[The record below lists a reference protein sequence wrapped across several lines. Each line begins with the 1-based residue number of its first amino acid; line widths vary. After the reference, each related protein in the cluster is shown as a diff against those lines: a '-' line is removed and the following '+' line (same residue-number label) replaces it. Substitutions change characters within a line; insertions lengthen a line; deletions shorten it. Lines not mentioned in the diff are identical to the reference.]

1 MIATANS
8 QTAIGVEGEL
18 VEVEARVS
26 GREHG
31 ATIIVGLPDRAVTE
45 ARERVRAGVIASEL
59 WWPQGRVVVNLA
71 PGNVPKLGP
80 RHDLAMAVAI
90 LAASDQLPRARAG
103 KVLVLG
109 ELAFDGRLRPVHG
122 ALIAAETARRVGLE
136 ALVCPSAC
144 APEAALVTSLPVY
157 GARHLTEVVAWLNG
171 ERELAR
177 AEPARGAVPS
187 NAPDLA
193 DVRGQPLA
201 RRALELAAVGGHNM
215 LMIGPPGV
223 GKTMLARR
231 LPGLLP
237 ALDERTALE
246 VTRVHSA
253 AGVLRP
259 GSGAIRRPPF
269 RAPHHGASAPALVG
283 GGAGPKP
290 GEISL
295 ATGGVLF
302 LDELTEFSRTALE
315 ALRQPLEDGE
325 LVVARAAGRVRFP
338 AHVQLVAA
346 ANPCPCGGLGGCTC
360 SNERVERYRARLS
373 GPLVDRLD
381 LVVRV
386 DAPDPEALSRD
397 RPEATA
403 VVAERVV
410 AARDWQTAR
419 GQAIP
424 NTRLELAELERL
436 GIASEARELLE
447 RAAASQRL
455 SARRQVRVLRLA
467 RSAAD
472 LAESGGVGREHIA
485 EALALIPRGTALG

>member
-26 GREHG
+26 GRGHG
-31 ATIIVGLPDRAVTE
+31 ATIIVGLPDRAVSE
-45 ARERVRAGVIASEL
+45 ARERVRSGVIASEL
-59 WWPQGRVVVNLA
+59 WWPPGRVVLNLA
-71 PGNVPKLGP
+71 PGHVPKLGP

-90 LAASDQLPRARAG
+90 LAAADQLPRERTG
-103 KVLVLG
+103 RVLLLG

-136 ALVCPSAC
+136 ALVCPRAC
-144 APEAALVTSLPVY
+144 APEAALVSEVPVY
-157 GARHLTEVVAWLNG
+157 GARHLTEVVAWLRG
-171 ERELAR
+171 ELELPLAAPSQAASSVRE
-177 AEPARGAVPS
+177 
-187 NAPDLA
+187 PDLA

-201 RRALELAAVGGHNM
+201 RRALELAAVGGHNL

-237 ALDERTALE
+237 ALDDATALE

-259 GSGAIRRPPF
+259 GAGAIRRPPF
-269 RAPHHGASAPALVG
+269 RAPHHGASAPAIVG
-283 GGAGPKP
+283 GGSVPRP
-290 GEISL
+290 GEVSL

-302 LDELTEFSRTALE
+302 LDELTEFSRGALE

-325 LVVARAAGRVRFP
+325 LIVARAAGRVRFP
-338 AHVQLVAA
+338 ARVQLVAA

-360 SNERVERYRARLS
+360 TAERVERYRARLS

-386 DAPDPEALSRD
+386 DAPEPEALRLD

-403 VVAERVV
+403 VVAARV
-410 AARDWQTAR
+410 AEARDRRSAR
-419 GQAIP
+419 GQAVA
-424 NTRLELAELERL
+424 NARLELAELERL
-436 GIASEARELLE
+436 GIATDARELVE
-447 RAAASQRL
+447 RAAAAQRL
-455 SARRQVRVLRLA
+455 SARRQVRALRLA

-472 LAESGGVGREHIA
+472 LAGSGGIEREHVA
-485 EALALIPRGTALG
+485 EALALVPRGGGLT

>member
-31 ATIIVGLPDRAVTE
+31 ATIIVGLPDRAVSE

-90 LAASDQLPRARAG
+90 LAASDQLPRERAG

-144 APEAALVTSLPVY
+144 AAEAALVTGLPVH
-157 GARHLTEVVAWLNG
+157 GARHLTEVVAWLCG
-171 ERELAR
+171 ELELPR
-177 AEPARGAVPS
+177 AEPARGAVPVQRARPRRRARPAAR
-187 NAPDLA
+187 APCARAGRRRRPQPA
-193 DVRGQPLA
+193 DDRAAGRRQDDARAAPAGPAAGA
-201 RRALELAAVGGHNM
+201 RRGDRARGDARALGGGRAAAGLGGDPAAAV
-215 LMIGPPGV
+215 PRAAP
-223 GKTMLARR
+223 RR
-231 LPGLLP
+231 L
-237 ALDERTALE
+237 
-246 VTRVHSA
+246 
-253 AGVLRP
+253 
-259 GSGAIRRPPF
+259 
-269 RAPHHGASAPALVG
+269 
-283 GGAGPKP
+283 GAGAGGRRARARGP

-302 LDELTEFSRTALE
+302 LDELTEFSRSALE

-338 AHVQLVAA
+338 ARVQLVAA

-360 SNERVERYRARLS
+360 TNERVERYRARLS

-397 RPEATA
+397 RPEATK
-403 VVAERVV
+403 VVAARVA
-410 AARDWQTAR
+410 AARDWQAAR

-424 NTRLELAELERL
+424 NARLELAELERL
-436 GIASEARELLE
+436 GIAPDARELLE
-447 RAAASQRL
+447 RAAGVAAPERAPAG
-455 SARRQVRVLRLA
+455 AR
-467 RSAAD
+467 AAP
-472 LAESGGVGREHIA
+472 G
-485 EALALIPRGTALG
+485 ALGRRPRRAAAASRASTSPRRSR

>member
-90 LAASDQLPRARAG
+90 LAASDQLPRERAG

-136 ALVCPSAC
+136 ALVCPRAC
-144 APEAALVTSLPVY
+144 ASEAALVTGLPVH
-157 GARHLTEVVAWLNG
+157 GARHLTEVVAWLRG
-171 ERELAR
+171 ELELPLA
-177 AEPARGAVPS
+177 APARGAAAAD
-187 NAPDLA
+187 APDLA

-215 LMIGPPGV
+215 LMVGPPGV

-269 RAPHHGASAPALVG
+269 RAPHHGASAPALIG
-283 GGAGPKP
+283 GGAGPRP

-295 ATGGVLF
+295 ASGGVLF
-302 LDELTEFSRTALE
+302 LDELTEFSRSALE

-338 AHVQLVAA
+338 ARVQLVAA
-346 ANPCPCGGLGGCTC
+346 ANPCPCGGSGGCTC
-360 SNERVERYRARLS
+360 TQRARGALPRAAERPA
-373 GPLVDRLD
+373 GRPARPRRARRRTRPGGAEPRPAGGDAGRRRARGRGARLAGGA
-381 LVVRV
+381 R
-386 DAPDPEALSRD
+386 PGDPE
-397 RPEATA
+397 RPPRAGRA
-403 VVAERVV
+403 RAPRHRPRRARAARARRRV
-410 AARDWQTAR
+410 AAPERPPPGARAAPGALGRRPR
-419 GQAIP
+419 GQPA
-424 NTRLELAELERL
+424 AW
-436 GIASEARELLE
+436 GASTSPR
-447 RAAASQRL
+447 
-455 SARRQVRVLRLA
+455 
-467 RSAAD
+467 RSA
-472 LAESGGVGREHIA
+472 
-485 EALALIPRGTALG
+485 

>member
-1 MIATANS
+1 S
-8 QTAIGVEGEL
+8 QTAIGVDGEL

-26 GREHG
+26 ERGHG
-31 ATIIVGLPDRAVTE
+31 ATIIVGLPDRSVSE
-45 ARERVRAGVIASEL
+45 ARERVRAGVMASEL
-59 WWPQGRVVVNLA
+59 WWPKGRVIVNLA
-71 PGNVPKLGP
+71 PGNVPKLGS
-80 RHDLAMAVAI
+80 RHDLAIAVAI
-90 LAASDQLPRARAG
+90 LAASTQVPRERCAR
-103 KVLVLG
+103 VLVLG

-122 ALIAAETARRVGLE
+122 ALIAAETARRVGLD
-136 ALVCPSAC
+136 ALVCPRAC
-144 APEAALVTSLPVY
+144 AAEAALVTSIPVH

-171 ERELAR
+171 ELELPA
-177 AEPARGAVPS
+177 ATPALATTEPD
-187 NAPDLA
+187 APDLA

-201 RRALELAAVGGHNM
+201 RRALELAAVGGHNL
-215 LMIGPPGV
+215 LMVGPPGV

-237 ALDERTALE
+237 LLDDETALE

-283 GGAGPKP
+283 GGPWPRP

-295 ATGGVLF
+295 ASGGVLF
-302 LDELTEFSRTALE
+302 LDELTEFSRAALE

-338 AHVQLVAA
+338 ARVQLVAA
-346 ANPCPCGGLGGCTC
+346 ANPCPCGGQGGCTC
-360 SNERVERYRARLS
+360 SDDRVERYRARLS
-373 GPLVDRLD
+373 GPLIDRLD

-397 RPEATA
+397 RPEATK
-403 VVAERVV
+403 VV
-410 AARDWQTAR
+410 AARVAGARDWQAAR
-419 GQAIP
+419 GQKGA
-424 NTRLELAELERL
+424 NARLELSALERL
-436 GIASEARELLE
+436 GVAPDARALLT
-447 RAAASQRL
+447 RAAESQRL

-467 RSAAD
+467 RSSAD
-472 LAESGGVGREHIA
+472 LASSGGVTREHIA
-485 EALALIPRGTALG
+485 EALALIPRGKGLG

>member
-1 MIATANS
+1 VIATANS
-8 QTAIGVEGEL
+8 QTAIGVDGAL

-59 WWPQGRVVVNLA
+59 WWPKGRVVVNLA

-90 LAASDQLPRARAG
+90 LAASDQLPRERAG
-103 KVLVLG
+103 RVLVLG
-109 ELAFDGRLRPVHG
+109 ELAFDGRVRPVHG

-136 ALVCPSAC
+136 ALVCARSC
-144 APEAALVTSLPVY
+144 AAEAALISGLPVH
-157 GARHLTEVVAWLNG
+157 GVRHLTEVVAWLRG
-171 ERELAR
+171 ELDLPR
-177 AEPARGAVPS
+177 ATAGAAAAQP
-187 NAPDLA
+187 NPPDLA

-201 RRALELAAVGGHNM
+201 RRALELAAVGGHNV

-237 ALDERTALE
+237 ALDDATALE

-259 GSGAIRRPPF
+259 GAGAIRHPPF
-269 RAPHHGASAPALVG
+269 RAPHHGASAPALIG
-283 GGAGPKP
+283 GGPVPRP

-295 ATGGVLF
+295 ASGGVLF

-338 AHVQLVAA
+338 ARVQLVAA

-360 SNERVERYRARLS
+360 TNERVERYRARLS

-386 DAPDPEALSRD
+386 DAPDPEALRTD

-403 VVAERVV
+403 VVAERVA
-410 AARDWQTAR
+410 AARDWQAAR
-419 GQAIP
+419 GQSIA
-424 NTRLELAELERL
+424 NGRLELADLERL
-436 GIASEARELLE
+436 GIAPDARELLE
-447 RAAASQRL
+447 RAAVSQRL

-472 LAESGGVGREHIA
+472 LARSGGIAREHVG
-485 EALALIPRGTALG
+485 EALALIPRAPGLG

>member
-26 GREHG
+26 GRGHG
-31 ATIIVGLPDRAVTE
+31 ATIIVGLPDRAVSE
-45 ARERVRAGVIASEL
+45 ARERVRAAVNASEL
-59 WWPQGRVVVNLA
+59 WWPQGRVIVNLA

-80 RHDLAMAVAI
+80 RHDLAIAVAI
-90 LAASDQLPRARAG
+90 LAAADQVPRERARR
-103 KVLVLG
+103 VLVLG
-109 ELAFDGRLRPVHG
+109 ELAFDGRVRPVHG
-122 ALIAAETARRVGLE
+122 ALIAAETARRVGLA
-136 ALVCPSAC
+136 ALVCPTAC
-144 APEAALVTSLPVY
+144 AAEAALVTGLPVY
-157 GARHLTEVVAWLNG
+157 GVRHLIDVVAWLND
-171 ERELAR
+171 ELELPVAT
-177 AEPARGAVPS
+177 PAVGTAVPEG
-187 NAPDLA
+187 PDLA
-193 DVRGQPLA
+193 EVRGQPLA

-237 ALDERTALE
+237 ELDDETALE

-259 GSGAIRRPPF
+259 GAGAIRRPPF

-283 GGAGPKP
+283 GGAGPRP

-302 LDELTEFSRTALE
+302 LDELTEFSRSALE

-338 AHVQLVAA
+338 ARVQLVAA

-360 SNERVERYRARLS
+360 TNERVERYRARLS

-397 RPEATA
+397 RPETTK
-403 VVAERVV
+403 VVAARVV
-410 AARDWQTAR
+410 AARDWQAAR
-419 GQAIP
+419 GQKISNA
-424 NTRLELAELERL
+424 RLELAELERL
-436 GIASEARELLE
+436 GIAPDARELLE
-447 RAAASQRL
+447 RAATSGRL

-467 RSAAD
+467 RSVAD
-472 LAESGGVGREHIA
+472 LASGGGVAREHVA
-485 EALALIPRGTALG
+485 EALALIPRSRGIG

>member
-1 MIATANS
+1 M
-8 QTAIGVEGEL
+8 
-18 VEVEARVS
+18 
-26 GREHG
+26 
-31 ATIIVGLPDRAVTE
+31 
-45 ARERVRAGVIASEL
+45 
-59 WWPQGRVVVNLA
+59 
-71 PGNVPKLGP
+71 
-80 RHDLAMAVAI
+80 
-90 LAASDQLPRARAG
+90 
-103 KVLVLG
+103 LG

-177 AEPARGAVPS
+177 AEPARGAAPS

-237 ALDERTALE
+237 ALDEKTALE

-283 GGAGPKP
+283 GGRARP

-325 LVVARAAGRVRFP
+325 LVVARGGSRALPCARPARGRGESLSVRRP
-338 AHVQLVAA
+338 RGLHVHQ
-346 ANPCPCGGLGGCTC
+346 
-360 SNERVERYRARLS
+360 RARRALP
-373 GPLVDRLD
+373 G
-381 LVVRV
+381 
-386 DAPDPEALSRD
+386 EA
-397 RPEATA
+397 
-403 VVAERVV
+403 
-410 AARDWQTAR
+410 
-419 GQAIP
+419 
-424 NTRLELAELERL
+424 
-436 GIASEARELLE
+436 
-447 RAAASQRL
+447 
-455 SARRQVRVLRLA
+455 
-467 RSAAD
+467 
-472 LAESGGVGREHIA
+472 
-485 EALALIPRGTALG
+485 